1 MNITMT
7 KARVVLIAMF
17 VGSLIVQALAVIITY
32 SRATISN
39 DDLTSLL
46 LKLLAIYSVH
56 LGVIFGG
63 IFAQQQDASDGVPT
77 PPGTAFWL
85 AVVLAA
91 IWNLL
96 LLWRCVAFG
105 VAAFNPDSE
114 DNVDRLSSYLQN
126 ISSGSAF
133 LVTGSLAFF
142 FAKKK

>member
-1 MNITMT
+1 MTMT
-7 KARVVLIAMF
+7 KTRLILIAMF
-17 VGSLIVQALAVIITY
+17 VGSLMIQATAVIITY
-32 SRATISN
+32 SRGAIA
-39 DDLTSLL
+39 DEDLTNLI

-63 IFAQQQDASDGVPT
+63 IFAQHQDSQQGVQAA
-77 PPGTAFWL
+77 PGTAFWL
-85 AVVLAA
+85 AVVLAG

-96 LLWRCVAFG
+96 LVWRSVSFG

-114 DNVDRLSSYLQN
+114 DNVDRLSSYLQT

-142 FAKKK
+142 FAKKN